1 MVASH
6 STAYFSSLKGN
17 LSSNIYEM
25 KLKEWKVFSSP
36 LSHILKKIFDFNTF
50 ICRIYPSLMLRCKV
64 MFECWALEE
73 KKLTIFFILCVCL
86 FMQWP
91 TVGAGWCAEAISS
104 KFDPTVV
111 LTIASF
117 HSTRTSLASAGSP
130 PARKHQKQP
139 VCVTRLICFFI
150 SSLPQFC
157 NIPTSRVFRQICKLL
172 LALFFN

>member
-36 LSHILKKIFDFNTF
+36 LSHILKKILDFNTF

-73 KKLTIFFILCVCL
+73 KKLTICFILCVSLYAVADCWRWMVRGSNLVKVRPNGRTYNRFFSLDEDLSCIRWLPTSKKASKATGMCDTTNL
-86 FMQWP
+86 F
-91 TVGAGWCAEAISS
+91 CYFFSS
-104 KFDPTVV
+104 KILQYPHVPGF
-111 LTIASF
+111 
-117 HSTRTSLASAGSP
+117 
-130 PARKHQKQP
+130 
-139 VCVTRLICFFI
+139 
-150 SSLPQFC
+150 SS
-157 NIPTSRVFRQICKLL
+157 NM
-172 LALFFN
+172 

>member
-1 MVASH
+1 MGAAH

-25 KLKEWKVFSSP
+25 KLKEWKMFSSP
-36 LSHILKKIFDFNTF
+36 LSQILEKILDFNTF

-64 MFECWALEE
+64 MFECWTLEE
-73 KKLTIFFILCVCL
+73 KKLTIFLFCVCL

-139 VCVTRLICFFI
+139 VCDTTNLFGYFFSSTI
-150 SSLPQFC
+150 SQYPHVPGFSS
-157 NIPTSRVFRQICKLL
+157 NM
-172 LALFFN
+172 